1 MRTRVLVGAVAIA
14 TLTVA
19 GCASG
24 QTAETAATPTPV
36 QPTASPEPSVGAEI
50 TVAGLTTTYHGT
62 ADVTGTPEVTISMQ
76 ADYFEPTVI
85 RGNPGQELV
94 LNLENATQD
103 AHTFTTADGLADIEV
118 KPNSIAEGK
127 ITLPETGNL
136 AFFDRLD
143 NARAMAG
150 AFTVSGPL
158 DQPGPTANP
167 QTS

>member
-1 MRTRVLVGAVAIA
+1 MRARVLVGAVAVA

-24 QTAETAATPTPV
+24 QTAESAATPTPA

-50 TVAGLTTTYHGT
+50 TVAGMTTTYHGT
-62 ADVTGTPEVTISMQ
+62 ADVTGTPNVTINMQ

-94 LNLENATQD
+94 LNLENTTED
-103 AHTFTTADGLADIEV
+103 AHTFTTANGLADIEV
-118 KPNSIAEGK
+118 KPRSVAEGK
-127 ITLPETGNL
+127 ITLPASGNL

-143 NARAMAG
+143 NDRAMAG
-150 AFTVSGPL
+150 VFTVSGPL
-158 DQPGPTANP
+158 DDPGPTANP